1 MRGERPNTPSP
12 DTQRQFDSWFQQ
24 EMSRPSPPAQLP
36 ALQTANRLASD
47 LKSPPSHRISP
58 ADHHL
63 GHHQQ
68 TIGNA
73 ILSADPLASTT
84 SARDSIGSGA
94 LPPRV
99 RMRTTFDPEQEL
111 PRLQRW
117 FSENQHPTRFQ
128 VSQPI

>member
-12 DTQRQFDSWFQQ
+12 DTRRQFDVWFQQ
-24 EMSRPSPPAQLP
+24 EMLRPSPTQQQLV
-36 ALQTANRLASD
+36 LHRSNTDKL
-47 LKSPPSHRISP
+47 PSHHSP
-58 ADHHL
+58 AS
-63 GHHQQ
+63 
-68 TIGNA
+68 NN
-73 ILSADPLASTT
+73 DP
-84 SARDSIGSGA
+84 RDLIVSDMSRDV

-128 VSQPI
+128 VKETKQNNGFHLS

>member
-12 DTQRQFDSWFQQ
+12 DTRRQFDAWFLQ
-24 EMSRPSPPAQLP
+24 EMVRPSPATPQQL
-36 ALQTANRLASD
+36 NRSSGSE
-47 LKSPPSHRISP
+47 KMPSHHSP
-58 ADHHL
+58 ASNNDPRDV
-63 GHHQQ
+63 
-68 TIGNA
+68 A
-73 ILSADPLASTT
+73 ASELS
-84 SARDSIGSGA
+84 RDV

-128 VSQPI
+128 VNPHVAY

>member
-12 DTQRQFDSWFQQ
+12 DTVRQFDTWFQQ
-24 EMSRPSPPAQLP
+24 EMCRPTQPQQQQQHLTPSH
-36 ALQTANRLASD
+36 RIE
-47 LKSPPSHRISP
+47 KVISHRISP
-58 ADHHL
+58 SD
-63 GHHQQ
+63 
-68 TIGNA
+68 
-73 ILSADPLASTT
+73 T
-84 SARDSIGSGA
+84 SATPSASILPLSDGSTREAA

-128 VSQPI
+128 VLTLALPFY